1 MLAIEEACV
10 EPQIAKDLL
19 PVLFARKLDSRQ
31 MMMALG
37 EAIAHIHLLLHRN
50 RLQRSEDEDGVFYYR
65 SVDPS
70 LSRRAH
76 PDDHEAPDD
85 QPAYV

>member
-1 MLAIEEACV
+1 M

-37 EAIAHIHLLLHRN
+37 EAIAHVHLLMHRN
-50 RLQRSEDEDGVFYYR
+50 RLQRLASNDGVFRYR
-65 SVDPS
+65 SVDPA

-76 PDDHEAPDD
+76 PNDHEAPDD

>member
-37 EAIAHIHLLLHRN
+37 EAIAHIHLLRTGTDCNAQKGKMAYPAIDPLIHRC
-50 RLQRSEDEDGVFYYR
+50 LVE
-65 SVDPS
+65 
-70 LSRRAH
+70 H
-76 PDDHEAPDD
+76 TPDDHEAPDD
-85 QPAYV
+85 HPAYV

>member
-1 MLAIEEACV
+1 M

-19 PVLFARKLDSRQ
+19 PVLFTRELDSRQ

-37 EAIAHIHLLLHRN
+37 EAIAHVHLLMHRN
-50 RLQRSEDEDGVFYYR
+50 RLHRVSSDDGVFRYLC
-65 SVDPS
+65 VDPK
-70 LSRRAH
+70 LSQSAH
-76 PDDHEAPDD
+76 PNDHESPND